1 MKATAR
7 NPELYTLV
15 MLSMILTFLP
25 VFIPFEGL
33 FLSILA
39 PFPLIV
45 LAVKYPWRYVLGLIG
60 LEAGVLAVV
69 GGPPA
74 LLSFSQYGAAP
85 LVMAGAVRR
94 GWSLSQI
101 IASSVLIP
109 VGVGVVLLVVYA
121 LVTRQHL
128 SALVAA
134 YLEQALR
141 AVQEY
146 FHTVEQMPGNEPAQE
161 LPLLETMRQFV
172 LAVFPGVL
180 VINHLLTNTVN
191 YVVARYYCS
200 RGQPPVQLD
209 AEILTHWRA
218 SEYMVWVFIASGAAL
233 LLPVSAL
240 STIGLN
246 VFLVTLAIYLL
257 QGCAIVVFW
266 AQRLPLPLGVR
277 WLLTLI
283 ALVMVGPLCVVL
295 CIAAGLFD
303 LWADFRRLRHQP
315 LAS

>member
-1 MKATAR
+1 
-7 NPELYTLV
+7 
-15 MLSMILTFLP
+15 MILTFLP
-25 VFIPFEGL
+25 AFLPLEGL
-33 FLSILA
+33 FFSILA

-45 LAVKYPWRYVLGLIG
+45 LAVKYPWPYVLALVGF
-60 LEAGVLAVV
+60 EAGVLAWV
-69 GGPPA
+69 GGVPA
-74 LLSFSQYGAAP
+74 FLSFSQYGAVP

-109 VGVGVVLLVVYA
+109 IGVGVILLVVYA

-128 SALVAA
+128 SAMVATYVDPA
-134 YLEQALR
+134 LQALQGYLQT
-141 AVQEY
+141 A
-146 FHTVEQMPGNEPAQE
+146 EQVPGNEPAYA
-161 LPLLETMRQFV
+161 LPLLETVRQFV

-191 YVVARYYCS
+191 YIVARYYCS

-218 SEYMVWVFIASGAAL
+218 SEYMVWVFIASGVAL
-233 LLPVSAL
+233 LLPVSVL

-246 VFLVTLAIYLL
+246 VLLVTLAIYLL

-266 AQRLPLPLGVR
+266 AHCLPLPLGVR
-277 WLLTLI
+277 WFLTI
-283 ALVMVGPLCVVL
+283 IVLVVAGPLCVVL

-303 LWADFRRLRHQP
+303 LWVDFRRLRRQP

>member
-1 MKATAR
+1 VKATAR

-15 MLSMILTFLP
+15 MLSIILTFLP
-25 VFIPFEGL
+25 VFIPLEGL
-33 FLSILA
+33 LLSILA

-45 LAVKYPWRYVLGLIG
+45 LAVKYPWRYVLGLIA
-60 LEAGVLAVV
+60 LEVGVLAVV

-128 SALVAA
+128 SALITV

-146 FHTVEQMPGNEPAQE
+146 FHTVEQMPGNEPGQE
-161 LPLLETMRQFV
+161 LPLLETVRQFV

-191 YVVARYYCS
+191 YIVARYYCS
-200 RGQPPVQLD
+200 RSQPPMQLD

-218 SEYMVWVFIASGAAL
+218 SEYTVWVFIASGAAL

-266 AQRLPLPLGVR
+266 AQRLPLPLGAR
-277 WLLTLI
+277 WFLTMI
-283 ALVMVGPLCVVL
+283 ALVMAGPLCVVL

-303 LWADFRRLRHQP
+303 LWVDFRRLRRQP

>member
-1 MKATAR
+1 MKAAAR

-39 PFPLIV
+39 PFPLVV
-45 LAVKYPWRYVLGLIG
+45 LAAKYPWRYVLGLIG
-60 LEAGVLAVV
+60 LEAGVLAAM
-69 GGPPA
+69 GGSPA
-74 LLSFSQYGAAP
+74 LLSFSQYGAVP

-109 VGVGVVLLVVYA
+109 LGVGVGLLILYA

-128 SALVAA
+128 AAMVAT
-134 YLEQALR
+134 YLEQTLR
-141 AVQEY
+141 TVQEY
-146 FHTVEQMPGNEPAQE
+146 FHTVEQMPGHEQASA
-161 LPLLETMRQFV
+161 LPLVETMRQFV

-180 VINHLLTNTVN
+180 VINHLLSNTLN
-191 YVVARYYCS
+191 YIVARYYCS

-209 AEILTHWRA
+209 TEILTHWRA
-218 SEYMVWVFIASGAAL
+218 SEYMVWVFIASGVAL
-233 LLPVSAL
+233 LLPVSVL

-246 VFLVTLAIYLL
+246 VLLVTLTIYLL

-266 AQRLPLPLGVR
+266 AQRLPLPLGLR
-277 WLLTLI
+277 WFLTLI
-283 ALVMVGPLCVVL
+283 ALAMAGPLCVVV

-303 LWADFRRLRHQP
+303 LWVDFRRLRRQS